1 MTRLLMSSVFGQV
14 KGAVKAAFAV
24 AAPVQQGTI
33 VDPAARQ
40 GTEEQFVRP
49 GQAALSGSWRPGRAL
64 KPIRAPASWA
74 SRARALAPED
84 LQRRSDRLRLPPACQ
99 GGVAPPRDDESIG
112 RESGAQD
119 RSASFFF
126 G

>member
-49 GQAALSGSWRPGRAL
+49 G
-64 KPIRAPASWA
+64 
-74 SRARALAPED
+74 
-84 LQRRSDRLRLPPACQ
+84 
-99 GGVAPPRDDESIG
+99 
-112 RESGAQD
+112 
-119 RSASFFF
+119 
-126 G
+126 